1 MKGYKVFER
10 FRGFLPVIV
19 DVETGGFD
27 CETDALLE
35 IAVVFISYS
44 RSLGWLRDRT
54 LSFHVEP
61 FDGANLDSK
70 ALEFNKIDPSHPFRQ
85 EIAEKEV
92 SVLSVIK
99 EEVELKLKDYGC
111 SRAILVGHNAAFD
124 LAFLNAAIKR
134 SKIKGFPFHGFSTF
148 DTATLSGLVFGQTV
162 LARAMIAAGFD
173 WNVSKAHAAV
183 YDAEGTADLFC
194 KIVNKWDSMDGSR

>member
-1 MKGYKVFER
+1 M
-10 FRGFLPVIV
+10 PVIV
-19 DVETGGFD
+19 DVETGGFN

-35 IAVVFISYS
+35 IAVVLVSYS
-44 RSLGWLRDRT
+44 RSLGWSRDRT

-61 FDGANLDSK
+61 FEGAILDSK

-85 EIAEKEV
+85 EIAEKEF
-92 SVLSVIK
+92 SVLTVIK

-124 LAFLNAAIKR
+124 IGFLNAAIKR
-134 SKIKGFPFHGFSTF
+134 SRIKGFPFHGFSTF

-173 WNVSKAHAAV
+173 WNVSKAHSAA

-194 KIVNKWDSMDGSR
+194 KIVNRWDSMNSSRCP